1 MFSLLVLTD
10 FPRTLCLYFSSA
22 VQFSMTGRPEKVAR
36 CSLSGASQ
44 APFFAAARLLYHFHS
59 PLSTL
64 FSLKIRL
71 FSRFFRESRT
81 GGLFFAE
88 SAKSTDKGMFIKKTE
103 TSGACHAVRLSVP
116 ARLKKDDPGGGRGPR
131 PELFNGQPDSAG
143 ERVFYDHGM
152 MVARPVAVDHLVA
165 HTVKRHLRLVSDHE
179 DEVDRRRGLPV

>member
-1 MFSLLVLTD
+1 MKSLFSLLVLTD

-44 APFFAAARLLYHFHS
+44 APFFAAARLLYHFHL

-88 SAKSTDKGMFIKKTE
+88 SAKSTDKGLFIKKTE
-103 TSGACHAVRLSVP
+103 TSGACHAVRLSLP
-116 ARLKKDDPGGGRGPR
+116 ARLKKDDPGGAAAPARKVSVSSVTHLMYRSTAGHRANRGR
-131 PELFNGQPDSAG
+131 NQ
-143 ERVFYDHGM
+143 
-152 MVARPVAVDHLVA
+152 
-165 HTVKRHLRLVSDHE
+165 KVS
-179 DEVDRRRGLPV
+179 